1 MKIIQEFLG
10 LKSSI
15 TRIQKKKIANE
26 RIRKGLKYKVP
37 SILEL
42 KSRMLNDEQIGFFLE
57 NLDHEKMDD
66 KIIEYWD
73 RFISDM

>member
-1 MKIIQEFLG
+1 MLG
-10 LKSSI
+10 LKSLI

-42 KSRMLNDEQIGFFLE
+42 KSGMLNDAEIGFFLN
-57 NLDHEKMDD
+57 NLDPDKMDD
-66 KIIEYWD
+66 EIHEYWN

>member
-1 MKIIQEFLG
+1 M
-10 LKSSI
+10 I
-15 TRIQKKKIANE
+15 TRTQKKKIANE

-42 KSRMLNDEQIGFFLE
+42 KSGILNDEQTGFFLE
-57 NLDHEKMDD
+57 NLDPEKMDD
-66 KIIEYWD
+66 EIREYWD